1 MRLQPKIIRKM
12 IKQNPVRILYTD
24 RADIENR
31 TLQFDYF
38 GAAAS

>member
-12 IKQNPVRILYTD
+12 IKQNPVSILNTD
-24 RADIENR
+24 RADSENR
-31 TLQFDYF
+31 ALQFDYF